1 MLAARTSLHL
11 FLGGNPLGTV
21 LYSGRMNQKK
31 PAPASPKAH
40 PKEKSL
46 QGQKKTTP
54 SPAGFIDHDSQL
66 KYWLFKSEPSTYS
79 FLTLLEERGTA
90 WNGVRNFQARNFLRE
105 THPGDWVLIYHSGE
119 ERAVV
124 GLAQVNSLPYPDPDP
139 KKKGDWLQVDIAAV
153 ARFPSPVSLALLKQN
168 PALQGLLLIRHTRL
182 SCMPITQAE
191 FSTIC
196 KLGELRDRP

>member
-1 MLAARTSLHL
+1 M
-11 FLGGNPLGTV
+11 
-21 LYSGRMNQKK
+21 LYSGRMTQKK
-31 PAPASPKAH
+31 SPQARPKPH
-40 PKEKSL
+40 PKGKT
-46 QGQKKTTP
+46 QKGPEEP
-54 SPAGFIDHDSQL
+54 SPLPVGSSGSHPGP

-79 FLTLLEERGTA
+79 FLTLLKEGRTA

-105 THPGDWVLIYHSGE
+105 TRPGDWVLIYHSGD

-153 ARFPSPVSLALLKQN
+153 AAFPNSVSLALLKQN
-168 PALQGLLLIRHTRL
+168 PALQGLPLIRHTRL

-196 KLGELRDRP
+196 KVGELRDRS